1 MKKVYARQIPP
12 EHQESPLFLGDE
24 FWPDDV
30 ILDGNRYLNSHTIPA
45 YDHINRYFDE
55 MAGEWENDGCYYVPI
70 GYGYRQHPKKHDY
83 TIGEILRDYGF
94 TREDGKPWSNQQKHK
109 WRVFLEGNGP
119 ADESQGMCE
128 LLELITGKEWTR
140 TTIRGVCQGDWQ
152 TMYHPADWTRTQVEI
167 FETEYFNTGSGWM
180 IHDEETDPE
189 TPEEISGFCMYCHG
203 WNDDDIRAE
212 IAEETNADPADI
224 VLYKFSSWKR
234 SATYEIA

>member
-1 MKKVYARQIPP
+1 MKKVYARQISP
-12 EHQESPLFLGDE
+12 EHQESPLFWGDE

-30 ILDGNRYLNSHTIPA
+30 ILDGNRDYKSHTIPA
-45 YDHINRYFDE
+45 YDHIDRYFDE
-55 MAGEWENDGCYYVPI
+55 MAGEWANN
-70 GYGYRQHPKKHDY
+70 QNY

-119 ADESQGMCE
+119 VYESQGMCE
-128 LLELITGKEWTR
+128 LLELITGKAWTC

-167 FETEYFNTGSGWM
+167 FETEYFNTGSEWT
-180 IHDEETDPE
+180 IHDGEDDPE
-189 TPEEISGFCMYCHG
+189 SPEEIIGFYMYCHG
-203 WNDDDIRAE
+203 WSDDDIRAE
-212 IAEETNADPADI
+212 IAAETGADPADV
-224 VLYKFSSWKR
+224 VLYKFSGWKR